1 MYNLINK
8 ADDFQSCVDSLSQ
21 KSQFSI
27 DLEFDKNRFR
37 YGFNLCLMQIFD
49 GKDCYLIDPLSD
61 DIDIK
66 KIFPLIE
73 DPKIEKV
80 AFSFSEDLRL
90 LHSLGCYPQN
100 VYDISF
106 AAALLN
112 FPPVSLTKLLHMV
125 LEIETDKSSQQS
137 NWFKRPLSEDQKNY
151 AAEDVIYL
159 LQMKNIFEIKA
170 KEAGVHDW
178 IKQENYH
185 FTDSDYADVD
195 HNGSLKEKDKGD
207 LSEFEWHIFNKLIDF
222 REELAEEMNK
232 PAFHLFD
239 KHHLTLIARN
249 KSRINDWDE
258 VPSVHRSLK
267 DESFKQRLRALVHN
281 AEREAEELNLSKEP
295 KSAGRLS
302 KDDYDR
308 NRMINERFKL
318 AKKTVFGRI
327 QAMLD
332 ERIGKFARTFIISNR
347 LIKEIANNDLE
358 NLLPYKK
365 ELFDALA
372 KESELPVDKYISG

>member
-159 LQMKNIFEIKA
+159 LQMKNIFQYL
-170 KEAGVHDW
+170 GYN
-178 IKQENYH
+178 Q
-185 FTDSDYADVD
+185 
-195 HNGSLKEKDKGD
+195 
-207 LSEFEWHIFNKLIDF
+207 
-222 REELAEEMNK
+222 
-232 PAFHLFD
+232 
-239 KHHLTLIARN
+239 
-249 KSRINDWDE
+249 
-258 VPSVHRSLK
+258 
-267 DESFKQRLRALVHN
+267 
-281 AEREAEELNLSKEP
+281 
-295 KSAGRLS
+295 
-302 KDDYDR
+302 
-308 NRMINERFKL
+308 
-318 AKKTVFGRI
+318 
-327 QAMLD
+327 
-332 ERIGKFARTFIISNR
+332 KFY
-347 LIKEIANNDLE
+347 E
-358 NLLPYKK
+358 
-365 ELFDALA
+365 
-372 KESELPVDKYISG
+372 